1 MPVRSGRNSP
11 AFAVPKT
18 ELLVPASGTLNL
30 ATFDLDKSQSSLVQQ
45 LGLTVGILAR
55 ALHNDWYQS
64 NQILCKTLN
73 LPTPSWS
80 VRKRK
85 SATCWRYWST
95 SCLSSVRCFRSGSS
109 RFKHSS
115 SRSTRWRMQQ
125 FVRLSRNEASLQWS
139 PLFSG
144 RAVDN
149 RVRK

>member
-1 MPVRSGRNSP
+1 MPVRSARSSLTLT
-11 AFAVPKT
+11 VPKT
-18 ELLVPASGTLNL
+18 EPLVPAGGTLHL
-30 ATFDLDKSQSSLVQQ
+30 ATFDLDKSQSSLLQQ

-73 LPTPSWS
+73 LPTPCWS

-85 SATCWRYWST
+85 SATYWRYWST
-95 SCLSSVRCFRSGSS
+95 SCLSSVRYFRSGSS
-109 RFKHSS
+109 HFKHSS

-125 FVRLSRNEASLQWS
+125 FVRLNLNEANIRWS
-139 PLFSG
+139 PIFSG

-149 RVRK
+149 RVRR

>member
-1 MPVRSGRNSP
+1 MPVRSARSSLTLT
-11 AFAVPKT
+11 VPKT
-18 ELLVPASGTLNL
+18 EPLVPAGGTLHL

-73 LPTPSWS
+73 LPTPCWS

-95 SCLSSVRCFRSGSS
+95 SCLSSVRYFRSGSS
-109 RFKHSS
+109 HFKHSS

-125 FVRLSRNEASLQWS
+125 FVRLNLNEANIRWS
-139 PLFSG
+139 PIFSG

-149 RVRK
+149 RVRR